1 MQKRAATGEPVVG
14 SSLAF
19 LPRLSRS
26 LRSCTRQA
34 HAART
39 GRGIHTRNT
48 VQNTCANGIT
58 LCEQVCWVLH
68 HSTSGTPRI
77 DRRDECTMSIAV
89 CILLVFRSFLDS
101 AVSFV
106 RGEVLSLRRARER
119 AANEG
124 ARQREGARQK
134 SVRAGAGGLGDNV
147 IRPRPYTRC
156 SQRLDDPCQRSV
168 SVSGFTQYVQR
179 HCLYAIWPRQG
190 EVE

>member
-1 MQKRAATGEPVVG
+1 MARA
-14 SSLAF
+14 
-19 LPRLSRS
+19 
-26 LRSCTRQA
+26 LRSCLVSRALSALARGRHMRHGRAEASTHEIQYKTR
-34 HAART
+34 ARM
-39 GRGIHTRNT
+39 GL
-48 VQNTCANGIT
+48 
-58 LCEQVCWVLH
+58 LCVRRRAGFYIIVHQVRQE
-68 HSTSGTPRI
+68 SI
-77 DRRDECTMSIAV
+77 DVRDECTMSIAV

-147 IRPRPYTRC
+147 IRSRPYTRC